1 VCETVCLLTYTHSP
15 HSSSNSK
22 QYCLVQYCLVGR
34 DHEFTTHFDVSGA
47 PCNLSYLLTCLS
59 RKMSDV
65 TKSETVLL
73 LFSVYI
79 SVMFSCCLLYS
90 SVFFMFLYYL
100 YLLLLCCLIWRNK
113 E

>member
-1 VCETVCLLTYTHSP
+1 
-15 HSSSNSK
+15 
-22 QYCLVQYCLVGR
+22 
-34 DHEFTTHFDVSGA
+34 
-47 PCNLSYLLTCLS
+47 
-59 RKMSDV
+59 MSDV